1 MNGIG
6 KIFETK
12 FGGLIFSVA
21 SGCAYF
27 IILLSLVLVDTPS
40 AGLLGFFFFPAI
52 VCGIGLVL
60 MKIIRKLADEEQFG
74 KINIICWLHI
84 VLMLIS
90 LIFLADLIF

>member
-27 IILLSLVLVDTPS
+27 IILLSLVLVDNPS